1 MQTIGRPPPGAT
13 LIHVA
18 VIDDHPIARCGVEHA
33 LETVADMTVVA
44 SVAEVAEL
52 QRLLAGGL
60 EVDVAVLDLYPGGG
74 TPAIDAV
81 AGLAATRVL
90 IMSTSARPP
99 DVLAAVRAGANGYLT
114 KRCDTSVLI
123 AGLRIVAGGGFL
135 LCDELSDVA
144 HALIAASDTSRP
156 RLSPREDQTLRMLA
170 RGLTHSQIATQLG
183 VRKSTVD
190 TYVERIRAK
199 LGVGNKAELARA
211 AIEREMSPR
220 MAAW

>member
-1 MQTIGRPPPGAT
+1 

-18 VIDDHPIARCGVEHA
+18 VIDAHPITRCGVEHT
-33 LETVADMTVVA
+33 LETVADMAVVA
-44 SVAEVAEL
+44 SGADVEDL
-52 QRLLAGGL
+52 QRLLIEGL
-60 EVDVAVLDLYPGGG
+60 QVDVVLFDLYLDGEI
-74 TPAIDAV
+74 PAIDAV
-81 AGLAATRVL
+81 AKLAATRVL

-99 DVLAAVRAGANGYLT
+99 DVVAAVRAGASGYLT
-114 KRCDTSVLI
+114 RRCDTSLLI

-135 LCDELSDVA
+135 LCDEIADVA
-144 HALIAASDTSRP
+144 HTLMATSDAGRP
-156 RLSPREDQTLRMLA
+156 HLSPREDQTLRMLA

-211 AIEREMSPR
+211 AMEREMSPR
-220 MAAW
+220 MAVW

>member
-1 MQTIGRPPPGAT
+1 M
-13 LIHVA
+13 IHVA
-18 VIDDHPIARCGVEHA
+18 VIDAHPIARCGIEHA
-33 LETVADMTVVA
+33 LESVADMAVVA
-44 SVAEVAEL
+44 SVADVEDL
-52 QRLLAGGL
+52 QRLLVEGL
-60 EVDVAVLDLYPGGG
+60 QVDVVVFDPYLDGEI
-74 TPAIDAV
+74 PAIDAV
-81 AGLAATRVL
+81 AKLAATRVL

-99 DVLAAVRAGANGYLT
+99 DVVAAIRAGASGYLT

-135 LCDELSDVA
+135 LCDEIADVA
-144 HALIAASDTSRP
+144 HTLMVTSDAGRP

-211 AIEREMSPR
+211 AMEREMSPR
-220 MAAW
+220 MAVW